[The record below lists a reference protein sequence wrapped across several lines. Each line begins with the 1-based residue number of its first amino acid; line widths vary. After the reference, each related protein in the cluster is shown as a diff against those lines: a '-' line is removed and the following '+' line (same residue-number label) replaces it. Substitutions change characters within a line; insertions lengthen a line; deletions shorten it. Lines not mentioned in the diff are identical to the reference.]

1 MGLILAGTMG
11 NVITVELATAL
22 RDAGLEWD
30 PSPADRFFIPIAGL
44 EDQVF
49 VISNMTI
56 ETQALETGTI
66 VRFNGTTEWA
76 LDSIAQDEVIWLPH
90 EDQLRRL
97 LGPRFLKLESL
108 PGPGGF
114 LVEIE
119 DGDGVPT
126 RHIDI
131 EAERAYARA
140 LLAVLR
146 G

>member
-1 MGLILAGTMG
+1 MGR
-11 NVITVELATAL
+11 VITVELATAL

-30 PSPADRFFIPIAGL
+30 PSPGDRFFIPVRGL

-56 ETQALETGTI
+56 ETQALETGKI

-76 LDSIAQDEVIWLPH
+76 LDSIAQEEVIWLPH

-97 LGPRFLKLESL
+97 LGQRFVRLEAL
-108 PGPGGF
+108 PGGF
-114 LVEIE
+114 MVVVE
-119 DGDGVPT
+119 DGDGVPD

-146 G
+146 SP

>member
-1 MGLILAGTMG
+1 MGR
-11 NVITVELATAL
+11 VITVELATAL

-30 PSPADRFFIPIAGL
+30 PSPGDRFFIPVRGL

-56 ETQALETGTI
+56 ETQALETGKI

-76 LDSIAQDEVIWLPH
+76 LDSIAQEEVIWLPH
-90 EDQLRRL
+90 EDQLRHL
-97 LGPRFLKLESL
+97 LGQRFVRLEAL
-108 PGPGGF
+108 PGGF
-114 LVEIE
+114 MVVIE
-119 DGDGVPT
+119 DGDGVPD

-140 LLAVLR
+140 LLAVLSSP
-146 G
+146 

>member
-1 MGLILAGTMG
+1 MGR
-11 NVITVELATAL
+11 VITVELATAL
-22 RDAGLEWD
+22 RDAGLEWE
-30 PSPADRFFIPIAGL
+30 PSPGDRFFIPVRGL

-56 ETQALETGTI
+56 ETQALETGKI

-76 LDSIAQDEVIWLPH
+76 LDSIAQEEVIWLPH

-97 LGPRFLKLESL
+97 LGQRFVRLEAL
-108 PGPGGF
+108 PGGF
-114 LVEIE
+114 MVVIE
-119 DGDGVPT
+119 DGDGVPD

-146 G
+146 ST

>member
-1 MGLILAGTMG
+1 MGK
-11 NVITVELATAL
+11 VITVELATAL

-30 PSPADRFFIPIAGL
+30 PRPADRFHIPIAGL

-49 VISNMTI
+49 VISDMTI
-56 ETQALETGTI
+56 ETQSLETGTI

-97 LGPRFLKLESL
+97 LGPRFVRLESL
-108 PGPGGF
+108 PGGF
-114 LVEIE
+114 MVEIE
-119 DGDGVPT
+119 DGDGTPS

-146 G
+146 SGPSGRR

>member
-1 MGLILAGTMG
+1 M
-11 NVITVELATAL
+11 ITVELATAL

-30 PSPADRFFIPIAGL
+30 PSPGDRFFIPVRGL

-56 ETQALETGTI
+56 ETQALETGKI

-76 LDSIAQDEVIWLPH
+76 LDSIAQEEVIWLPH

-97 LGPRFLKLESL
+97 LGRRFVRLEAL
-108 PGPGGF
+108 PGGF
-114 LVEIE
+114 MVVIE
-119 DGDGVPT
+119 DGDGVPD

-146 G
+146 SP

>member
-1 MGLILAGTMG
+1 MGR
-11 NVITVELATAL
+11 VITVELATAL

-30 PSPADRFFIPIAGL
+30 PSPGDRFFIPVRGL

-56 ETQALETGTI
+56 ETQALETGKI

-76 LDSIAQDEVIWLPH
+76 LDSIAQEEVIWLPH

-97 LGPRFLKLESL
+97 LGQRFVRLEAL
-108 PGPGGF
+108 PGGF
-114 LVEIE
+114 MVVIE
-119 DGDGVPT
+119 DGDGVPD

-140 LLAVLR
+140 LLAVLSSP
-146 G
+146 

>member
-1 MGLILAGTMG
+1 M
-11 NVITVELATAL
+11 ITVELATAL

-30 PSPADRFFIPIAGL
+30 PSPGDRFFIPVRGL

-56 ETQALETGTI
+56 ETQALETGKI

-76 LDSIAQDEVIWLPH
+76 LDSIAQEEVIWLPH

-97 LGPRFLKLESL
+97 LGQRFVRLEAL
-108 PGPGGF
+108 PGGF
-114 LVEIE
+114 MVVVE
-119 DGDGVPT
+119 DGDGVPD

-146 G
+146 SP